1 MYQKCTNP
9 GGSATMSRK
18 HGPKHSKHLLS
29 RRHAVACS
37 YGAVTVQLRAVS
49 ISFHYP
55 FFPTLFLQLCVR
67 FVTVRFLLE
76 KRRRRHPL
84 LLSRRHQGARCINA
98 DPLHNGQSMRK
109 HPTLLVL
116 CVRVPQLTE
125 WPRGLLKARLHL

>member
-1 MYQKCTNP
+1 MQL
-9 GGSATMSRK
+9 R
-18 HGPKHSKHLLS
+18 
-29 RRHAVACS
+29 
-37 YGAVTVQLRAVS
+37 AVTVQLRAVS

-67 FVTVRFLLE
+67 FVTVRFLPE

-109 HPTLLVL
+109 HPALLVL
-116 CVRVPQLTE
+116 FVRVPQLTE
-125 WPRGLLKARLHL
+125 GPRGLLKARLHL

>member
-37 YGAVTVQLRAVS
+37 YGAVTC
-49 ISFHYP
+49 SFHQLP
-55 FFPTLFLQLCVR
+55 LSFLPHVVFAALCSICK
-67 FVTVRFLLE
+67 FVTVRFLPE

-125 WPRGLLKARLHL
+125 WPRGLLKVRLHL